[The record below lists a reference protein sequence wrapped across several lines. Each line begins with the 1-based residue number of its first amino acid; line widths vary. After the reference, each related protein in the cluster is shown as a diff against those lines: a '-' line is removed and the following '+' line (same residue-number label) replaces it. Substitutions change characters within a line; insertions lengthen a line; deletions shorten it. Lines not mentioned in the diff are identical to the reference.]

1 MPCSAHQ
8 SLFESDKRIWGSWN
22 CLNDKTNRSA
32 SETDG
37 MHRLAGAGRDS
48 SHAVTKHI
56 DDCPECNK
64 EMDVRAS

>member
-8 SLFESDKRIWGSWN
+8 SLFESDKRIWGTWN

-37 MHRLAGAGRDS
+37 MHRLARAGRDS

-56 DDCPECNK
+56 ADYPECNK
-64 EMDVRAS
+64 EMDVTAY

>member
-8 SLFESDKRIWGSWN
+8 SLFESDKRIWGTWN

-37 MHRLAGAGRDS
+37 TDLPGRVGI
-48 SHAVTKHI
+48 AATQ
-56 DDCPECNK
+56 
-64 EMDVRAS
+64 